1 MNWMMSVTACAYAC
15 AALGL
20 NMCDLCERA
29 CWKVHDW
36 NSRAESDC
44 RQTGRFVSQ
53 AGSEKCRESD
63 KGRTQAVREKR
74 RTRMGRKIAVP
85 MALEMRPIEMQ
96 MADCSRP
103 SLLPSKGRL
112 LHLAGSRN
120 FSETKQRKYPPQ

>member
-29 CWKVHDW
+29 CWKVPDW

-44 RQTGRFVSQ
+44 LQTGRLGSH

-63 KGRTQAVREKR
+63 KGRT
-74 RTRMGRKIAVP
+74 RTRIGRKIAVP
-85 MALEMRPIEMQ
+85 MALEMRPIQLLVE
-96 MADCSRP
+96 DRSHP
-103 SLLPSKGRL
+103 FLLPS
-112 LHLAGSRN
+112 
-120 FSETKQRKYPPQ
+120 EV